1 MGWGRISGSG
11 QGQGLG
17 AAAMGAGP
25 RDTADQWPAWLAW
38 ACCQAA
44 LKLSSWAS
52 IV

>member
-1 MGWGRISGSG
+1 MAMVVEIRRKRG
-11 QGQGLG
+11 QDCRPGDLERLG
-17 AAAMGAGP
+17 A
-25 RDTADQWPAWLAW
+25 DQPLAWLAW